1 MGDLAGTLRQRVE
14 QTRRD
19 LSQAREAGDDFSV
32 DTYASQLDDL
42 LRRARAYGV
51 TVEPRDAAEDE
62 PHGGIAGNG

>member
-14 QTRRD
+14 QARHD

-51 TVEPRDAAEDE
+51 TVDTRDGAEDG
-62 PHGGIAGNG
+62 PHGDIGGNG